1 MRRSP
6 QPRSRAGLISVVA
19 VLIAMVAVP
28 SAASAADDVLRRG
41 DRGPA
46 VQALNERLSEL
57 GYLPAAAAGS
67 TFGDATFHGVVAFQK
82 WEGLARDG
90 IVGRATSGAL
100 DGATR
105 PRPLT
110 RGGAGRRIE
119 VLFGRQVALL
129 IRGDQVR
136 RTIAVSTGAPGYRTP
151 AGSFR
156 VFRKE
161 IRSWSYPYQV
171 WLPYAS
177 YFHGG
182 VAFHGYEPVPV
193 YPASH
198 GCVRVPMPF
207 MRELYRFAR
216 MGARVR
222 VIYRPR
228 VSVEAPSSERVGP

>member
-1 MRRSP
+1 MRRSSH
-6 QPRSRAGLISVVA
+6 PRSGAGLISVLA
-19 VLIAMVAVP
+19 VLIAMFTLP
-28 SAASAADDVLRRG
+28 SAASAADELLRRG

-57 GYLPAAAAGS
+57 GYLPAAAGS
-67 TFGDATFHGVVAFQK
+67 TFGEATFHGVVAFQK

-90 IVGRATSGAL
+90 IVGPATSAAL
-100 DGATR
+100 DDATR
-105 PRPLT
+105 PQPLT
-110 RGGAGRRIE
+110 RAGAGRRIE

-129 IRGDQVR
+129 IRDDQVR

-151 AGSFR
+151 TGSFR

-161 IRSWSYPYQV
+161 LRSWSYPYQV

-182 VAFHGYEPVPV
+182 VAFHGYDPVPV

-216 MGARVR
+216 MGTRVR
-222 VIYRPR
+222 VIYRPG
-228 VSVEAPSSERVGP
+228 VAVEAPSSEKVGP

>member
-1 MRRSP
+1 MRRSSR
-6 QPRSRAGLISVVA
+6 PRAAAGPASVLA
-19 VLIAMVAVP
+19 VLIAMIAVP
-28 SAASAADDVLRRG
+28 SAASAADDLLRRG

-46 VQALNERLSEL
+46 VQALNQRLSEL

-82 WEGLARDG
+82 WEGLGRDG
-90 IVGRATSGAL
+90 VVGPATSAAL
-100 DGATR
+100 EDATR
-105 PRPLT
+105 PRPQT

-129 IRGDQVR
+129 IRDGQVR

-177 YFHGG
+177 YFRGG
-182 VAFHGYEPVPV
+182 VAFHGYDPVPV

-216 MGARVR
+216 MGTRVD
-222 VIYRPR
+222 VIYR
-228 VSVEAPSSERVGP
+228 SGAAVEAPSSETIGP